1 MGRERLPPSRCSR
14 HMDTKARNALTKLL
28 EAGNRATA
36 GVRSTRPALTR
47 SQLADYQA
55 TRSLADKEA
64 FEAAMKAARAEGAVA
79 LTWEKGFG
87 EEGFIQ
93 RVELLD
99 LDALAK
105 LLGVETAAIRLEK
118 AAAQFAPLLPDFPV
132 LNDVLARWA
141 ALKKV
146 RTFGPE
152 HTQDWV
158 DAARIIGFMTTN
170 RENRTVD
177 EPIREVSAR
186 LFKDSKRIEKLAAP
200 VDILLT
206 GDVDAEI
213 RESAD
218 VWQEIGVFREEQP
231 VRMAGKIVVARTRVT
246 ECLDAPYSAFSASS
260 VTGLAGIPKMV
271 MTIENQTTFH
281 SEAKRRHDEEVLL
294 IYTAGMPTPAWRAMY
309 VRLLGGLPPGVPIYH
324 WGDIDEGGFRIA
336 SILAQDARSAGHTL
350 QPWMM
355 HPDDVP
361 EDRRVKARPH
371 TLERIRRFAS
381 AAGWG
386 TLGEEIAK
394 AGFTAEQ
401 EGLPIVGLEQPQ

>member
-1 MGRERLPPSRCSR
+1 
-14 HMDTKARNALTKLL
+14 MDTKARNALTKLL
-28 EAGNRATA
+28 EAGNRSTA

-47 SQLADYQA
+47 SYLADYQA
-55 TRSLADKEA
+55 TRSLADKDA
-64 FEAAMKAARAEGAVA
+64 FEAAMKAARAEGAVT
-79 LTWEKGFG
+79 LTWEKGVG
-87 EEGFIQ
+87 EDGFIQ
-93 RVELLD
+93 RVELID

-105 LLGVETAAIRLEK
+105 LLGVETAASRLEK
-118 AAAQFAPLLPDFPV
+118 AASQFAPLLPEFPV
-132 LNDVLARWA
+132 LNEVLTRWFS
-141 ALKKV
+141 LKKV
-146 RTFGPE
+146 RSFGPE
-152 HTQDWV
+152 DAHDWV
-158 DAARIIGFMTTN
+158 DSARIVSFMISS
-170 RENRTVD
+170 RENSRVD

-200 VDILLT
+200 VDVLLT

-213 RESAD
+213 REPIN
-218 VWQEIGVFREEQP
+218 VWQEIGLFREEQP
-231 VRMAGKIVVARTRVT
+231 VRMAGRVTVARTRVT
-246 ECLDAPYSAFSASS
+246 ALLDEPYGAFSAPS
-260 VTGLAGIPKMV
+260 VVGLASTPKLV

-281 SEAKRRHDEEVLL
+281 SEARRRHDEEILL

-355 HPDDVP
+355 QPDDVP

-381 AAGWG
+381 AAGWR

>member
-1 MGRERLPPSRCSR
+1 M
-14 HMDTKARNALTKLL
+14 
-28 EAGNRATA
+28 
-36 GVRSTRPALTR
+36 
-47 SQLADYQA
+47 
-55 TRSLADKEA
+55 
-64 FEAAMKAARAEGAVA
+64 
-79 LTWEKGFG
+79 
-87 EEGFIQ
+87 
-93 RVELLD
+93 
-99 LDALAK
+99 
-105 LLGVETAAIRLEK
+105 TAALE
-118 AAAQFAPLLPDFPV
+118 
-132 LNDVLARWA
+132 NS
-141 ALKKV
+141 
-146 RTFGPE
+146 
-152 HTQDWV
+152 
-158 DAARIIGFMTTN
+158 
-170 RENRTVD
+170 TVD

-200 VDILLT
+200 VDVLLT

-213 RESAD
+213 REPAD
-218 VWQEIGVFREEQP
+218 VWQEIGLFREEQP

-309 VRLLGGLPPGVPIYH
+309 VRLIGGLPPGVPVYH

-386 TLGEEIAK
+386 TLGEEIAT
-394 AGFTAEQ
+394 AGFTVEQ
-401 EGLPIVGLEQPQ
+401 EGLPIVGLGQPQ

>member
-1 MGRERLPPSRCSR
+1 
-14 HMDTKARNALTKLL
+14 MDTKARNALVKLL
-28 EAGNRATA
+28 DAGNRAKA
-36 GVRSTRPALTR
+36 GVRSTPPALTR
-47 SQLADYQA
+47 SQLSDYRA
-55 TRSLADKEA
+55 TRSLLEKEA
-64 FEAAMKAARAEGAVA
+64 FEAVMKSARAIGAVT
-79 LTWEKGFG
+79 LIWPKGQV
-87 EEGFIQ
+87 EEDFIE
-93 RVELLD
+93 RVELVD
-99 LDALAK
+99 LDALAD
-105 LLGVETAAIRLEK
+105 LLGVDTAESKLERAK
-118 AAAQFAPLLPDFPV
+118 SRFAPLVQDFPV

-141 ALKKV
+141 SLKKI

-152 HTQDWV
+152 DYQDWV
-158 DAARIIGFMTTN
+158 DAAHVITFMIRN
-170 RENRTVD
+170 LESRTVD
-177 EPIREVSAR
+177 VPIREVSAR

-200 VDILLT
+200 VDVLLT

-213 RESAD
+213 REPAD
-218 VWQEIGVFREEQP
+218 VWQEIGLFREEQP

-309 VRLLGGLPPGVPIYH
+309 VRLLGGLPPGVPVYH

-386 TLGEEIAK
+386 TLGEEIAT
-394 AGFTAEQ
+394 AGFTVEQ
-401 EGLPIVGLEQPQ
+401 EGLPIVGLGQPQ

>member
-1 MGRERLPPSRCSR
+1 MGWAPPPHSRCSR

-28 EAGNRATA
+28 AAGNRATA

-47 SQLADYQA
+47 LQLADYQA

-79 LTWEKGFG
+79 LAWERGLG

-93 RVELLD
+93 RVELVD

-105 LLGVETAAIRLEK
+105 LLGLETAAIRLEK
-118 AAAQFAPLLPDFPV
+118 SASQFAPLLPDFPV
-132 LNDVLARWA
+132 LKDVLARWA
-141 ALKKV
+141 SLRKV

-152 HTQDWV
+152 DVQDWV
-158 DAARIIGFMTTN
+158 DAARIIRFMTAA

-186 LFKDSKRIEKLAAP
+186 LFKDSKRIEKLAVP

-206 GDVDAEI
+206 GDVDTEN
-213 RESAD
+213 REPLD
-218 VWQEIGVFREEQP
+218 VWQEIGLFREEQP
-231 VRMAGKIVVARTRVT
+231 VRMAGRVVVARTRVT
-246 ECLDAPYSAFSASS
+246 ALLDEPYGAFSAPS
-260 VTGLAGIPKMV
+260 VIGLASQPKLV

-281 SEAKRRHDEEVLL
+281 SEARRRHDEEILL

-309 VRLLGGLPPGVPIYH
+309 VRLLGSLPQGVPVYH

>member
-1 MGRERLPPSRCSR
+1 
-14 HMDTKARNALTKLL
+14 MDTKARSALTKLL

-79 LTWEKGFG
+79 LSWEKGFG
-87 EEGFIQ
+87 EDGFIQ

-105 LLGVETAAIRLEK
+105 LLGVETAANRLER
-118 AAAQFAPLLPDFPV
+118 ATTQFAPLLPEFPV

-141 ALKKV
+141 GLKTV

-152 HTQDWV
+152 DTQDWV
-158 DAARIIGFMTTN
+158 DAARIIRFMTAA
-170 RENRTVD
+170 RENRTAD

-186 LFKDSKRIEKLAAP
+186 LFKDSKRIEKLAVP

-206 GDVDAEI
+206 GDVDAEN
-213 RESAD
+213 REALD
-218 VWQEIGVFREEQP
+218 VWQEIGLFREEQP
-231 VRMAGKIVVARTRVT
+231 IRMAGRVTVARTRVT
-246 ECLDAPYSAFSASS
+246 SLIDEPYGAFSAPS
-260 VTGLAGIPKMV
+260 VVGLVSTPKLV

-281 SEAKRRHDEEVLL
+281 SEARRRHDEEILL

-309 VRLLGGLPPGVPIYH
+309 VRLLSGLPPEVPVYH

-336 SILAQDARSAGHTL
+336 SILAREAKSAGHII

-355 HPDDVP
+355 HPDNVP
-361 EDRRVKARPH
+361 QDRRVQARAH
-371 TLERIRRFAS
+371 TLEKIQRFAS
-381 AAGWG
+381 AAGWEA
-386 TLGEEIAK
+386 LGRQVAA
-394 AGFTAEQ
+394 AGFTVEQ
-401 EGLPIVGLEQPQ
+401 EALR

>member
-1 MGRERLPPSRCSR
+1 MMRERPPRWYRRS
-14 HMDTKARNALTKLL
+14 MDTKARDALTKLL

-47 SQLADYQA
+47 SHMANYQD

-64 FEAAMKAARAEGAVA
+64 FEATMKAARAEGAVS

-105 LLGVETAAIRLEK
+105 LLGVETAAIHLEK
-118 AAAQFAPLLPDFPV
+118 AASQFAPLLQDFPV
-132 LNDVLARWA
+132 LKDVLARWA
-141 ALKKV
+141 SLKKV
-146 RTFGPE
+146 RTFGPAD
-152 HTQDWV
+152 TQDWV
-158 DAARIIGFMTTN
+158 DAARIIRFMAAA
-170 RENRTVD
+170 REDRTVD

-186 LFKDSKRIEKLAAP
+186 LFRDSKRIEKLAVP

-206 GDVDAEI
+206 GDIDAEN
-213 RESAD
+213 RD
-218 VWQEIGVFREEQP
+218 PLYVWQEIGLFREEQP
-231 VRMAGKIVVARTRVT
+231 VRMAGRVIVTRTRVAAL
-246 ECLDAPYSAFSASS
+246 LDEPYGAFSAPS
-260 VTGLAGIPKMV
+260 VIGLASQPRLV

-281 SEAKRRHDEEVLL
+281 SEARRRYDEEILL

-309 VRLLGGLPPGVPIYH
+309 IRLLGSLPQDVPVYH

-336 SILAQDARSAGHTL
+336 AILACEAQLSGHIL
-350 QPWMM
+350 QPWKM

-361 EDRRVKARPH
+361 MDRRVEAKPH
-371 TLERIRRFAS
+371 TLERIRHFS
-381 AAGWG
+381 SMAGWG
-386 TLGEEIAK
+386 ALGNEVAL
-394 AGFTAEQ
+394 AGFTVEQ
-401 EGLPIVGLEQPQ
+401 EALR

>member
-1 MGRERLPPSRCSR
+1 
-14 HMDTKARNALTKLL
+14 MDAKARNALTKLL

-47 SQLADYQA
+47 AQLVDYQA

-79 LTWEKGFG
+79 LTWEKGVG

-99 LDALAK
+99 LDGLAK

-118 AAAQFAPLLPDFPV
+118 AASQFAPLLPEFPI
-132 LNDVLARWA
+132 LKDVLARWA
-141 ALKKV
+141 SLKKV
-146 RTFGPE
+146 RAFGPE
-152 HTQDWV
+152 DTQDWI
-158 DAARIIGFMTTN
+158 DAVRIIRFMTAT
-170 RENRTVD
+170 RENRTID

-186 LFKDSKRIEKLAAP
+186 LFKDSKRIEKLAVP

-206 GDVDAEI
+206 GDIDAEN
-213 RESAD
+213 RDALD
-218 VWQEIGVFREEQP
+218 VWQEIGLFREEQP
-231 VRMAGKIVVARTRVT
+231 VRMAGKVAVTRTRVT
-246 ECLDAPYSAFSASS
+246 SLLDEPYGAFSAPC
-260 VTGLAGIPKMV
+260 VIDLASRPKLV

-281 SEAKRRHDEEVLL
+281 SEARRRHDEEILL

-309 VRLLGGLPPGVPIYH
+309 ARLLGSLPPDVPVYH

-336 SILAQDARSAGHTL
+336 SILAREAKSAGHVI

-361 EDRRVKARPH
+361 QDRRVEARAH
-371 TLERIRRFAS
+371 TLEKIQRFAS
-381 AAGWG
+381 AAGWEA
-386 TLGEEIAK
+386 LGREVAE
-394 AGFTAEQ
+394 AGFTVEQ
-401 EGLPIVGLEQPQ
+401 EALR

>member
-1 MGRERLPPSRCSR
+1 
-14 HMDTKARNALTKLL
+14 MDAKARNALTKLL
-28 EAGNRATA
+28 AFGNRETA

-47 SQLADYQA
+47 LQLADYHA

-64 FEAAMKAARAEGAVA
+64 FEAAMKAARAEGAVS
-79 LTWEKGFG
+79 LTWERGCG
-87 EEGFIQ
+87 EQGFIQ
-93 RVELLD
+93 RVELTD

-105 LLGVETAAIRLEK
+105 LLGMETAASRLEK
-118 AAAQFAPLLPDFPV
+118 AASQFAPLLLDFPV

-186 LFKDSKRIEKLAAP
+186 LFKVFNGSKRIEKLAAP

-213 RESAD
+213 REPID
-218 VWQEIGVFREEQP
+218 VWQEIGLFREEQP
-231 VRMAGKIVVARTRVT
+231 VRMAGRVTVARTRVT
-246 ECLDAPYSAFSASS
+246 ALLDEPYGAFSAPS
-260 VTGLAGIPKMV
+260 VVGLASTPKLV

-281 SEAKRRHDEEVLL
+281 SEARRRHDEEILL

-336 SILAQDARSAGHTL
+336 SILAQDARSGGHTL

-381 AAGWG
+381 VAGWG